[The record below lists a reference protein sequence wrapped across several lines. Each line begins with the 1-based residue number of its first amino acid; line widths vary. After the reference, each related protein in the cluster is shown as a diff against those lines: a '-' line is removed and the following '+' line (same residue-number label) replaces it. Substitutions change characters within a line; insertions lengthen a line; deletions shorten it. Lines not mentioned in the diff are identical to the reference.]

1 MSLNNDISVTAKLV
15 GVALSGGVDSA
26 TAAHLLQRAGYDL
39 IGFHMHLTKEG
50 TGCSRTCCSLASVE
64 DARRVANHLGIPFYV
79 LNMEEHFMREVVEPS
94 RAAYRAGR
102 TPNPC
107 ILCNKNLKFKYLLR
121 KAEELGCEALATGH
135 YVRTIDEAGMGEFS
149 LRCGVDSEKDQS
161 YFLYFLNQELI
172 RKLFFPLGWFSKEGT
187 RMMAGNAGLNVAS
200 KPDSQDICFRLID
213 DAKVSGDVGDVI
225 DEEGNILGRHQ
236 GVQHY
241 TVGQRKGLH
250 ISTGYPLYVKEIVP
264 NSQLVIVA
272 PDDRILAKGLIA
284 GDVSFVSR
292 YGKDK
297 IKLHNNMINVKV
309 RYRSEPASAKAT
321 FRTEGTAEL
330 EFIRPIRAVCPGQAV
345 VFYLDDEVLGGG
357 TIDKAI
363 Y

>member
-1 MSLNNDISVTAKLV
+1 MSSHQDTPGSAKLV

-50 TGCSRTCCSLASVE
+50 TRCSRTCCSLASAE

-79 LNMEEHFMREVVEPS
+79 LNMEELFRREVVEPS

-107 ILCNKNLKFKYLLR
+107 VLCNKNLKFKYLLR

-135 YVRTIDEAGMGEFS
+135 YVRTIDEMGMGEFS

-161 YFLYFLNQELI
+161 YFLYFLSQELM
-172 RKLFFPLGWFSKEGT
+172 RKLYFPLGWFSKEGT
-187 RMMAGNAGLNVAS
+187 RMMAGNAGLIVAS

-213 DAKVSGDVGDVI
+213 DAKAAEDMGDII
-225 DEEGNILGRHQ
+225 DEEGNVLGRHH
-236 GVQHY
+236 GVEHY

-250 ISTGYPLYVKEIVP
+250 ISTGYPLYIKEIIP
-264 NSQLVIVA
+264 GSQRIIVA
-272 PDDRILAKGLIA
+272 PDDRILAKALTA
-284 GDVSFVSR
+284 SDVTFITR

-297 IKLHNNMINVKV
+297 IKLHDNMIQAKV
-309 RYRSEPASAKAT
+309 RYRSEAAPARVK
-321 FRTEGTAEL
+321 FPKEGEVEL
-330 EFIRPIRAVCPGQAV
+330 EFVRPVRAVCPGQAV
-345 VFYLDDEVLGGG
+345 VLYLEDEVLGGG